1 MTASDSSGEEPS
13 QGMDGWSE
21 ANPETNEDHDDQP
34 AEDERSLGVGV
45 VTIATSR
52 SLATDAAGEAVV
64 TALKTAGHEIATR
77 EHIGSDHDRVQSIVS
92 RTIDRDDVDLVVT
105 AGATS
110 VEPSDVTIEAVE
122 PLLDKKLTAFSD
134 LFTKL
139 AYDAIGSR
147 AVASRTAAG
156 VTDGVPV
163 FSLPGNED
171 ATRLALEEIILPE
184 ADHLVALARE
194 APDEDKWAADESSES
209 DDGDG
214 DGDEGEEATNGG
226 E

>member
-1 MTASDSSGEEPS
+1 MTASDSSGDETS
-13 QGMDGWSE
+13 QGSTDGWSE
-21 ANPETNEDHDDQP
+21 AKPETNEDHDEQP
-34 AEDERSLGVGV
+34 AEEERSLGIGV

-64 TALKTAGHEIATR
+64 TALKAAGHEIATR
-77 EHIGSDHDRVQSIVS
+77 EHIGNDHDRVQSIVS

-110 VEPSDVTIEAVE
+110 IEPSDVAIEAVE
-122 PLLDKKLTAFSD
+122 PLLDKKLSAFGE

-139 AYDAIGSR
+139 AYDAVGTR

-171 ATRLALEEIILPE
+171 AARLALEEIILPE

-194 APDEDKWAADESSES
+194 TPDEDKWAAAESSES
-209 DDGDG
+209 DEDAE
-214 DGDEGEEATNGG
+214 DETAANGG